1 MVKAITLDCLAWDS
15 LQFPC
20 GWEKSN
26 KKCRTNMCYMEPS
39 SALRAKDFR
48 MFISV
53 IWTEIPK
60 QPLVWLLFEEKT
72 VKPNATQHN
81 SSSSGFSIMKNSQ
94 VSPHFL
100 RSEFHATSLSRY
112 CVVRQLIDDT
122 QLSKTLE
129 GPKPRAHVTCT
140 SGATGI
146 GPLCPVLMTS
156 GVEINN
162 QSQIKKKRKTN
173 MTKLQIA

>member
-1 MVKAITLDCLAWDS
+1 
-15 LQFPC
+15 
-20 GWEKSN
+20 
-26 KKCRTNMCYMEPS
+26 
-39 SALRAKDFR
+39 
-48 MFISV
+48 
-53 IWTEIPK
+53 
-60 QPLVWLLFEEKT
+60 
-72 VKPNATQHN
+72 
-81 SSSSGFSIMKNSQ
+81 MKNSQ

-100 RSEFHATSLSRY
+100 RPRFHAISLSRH

-162 QSQIKKKRKTN
+162 EKQT
-173 MTKLQIA
+173 